1 ERKGELPELNK
12 AKNDGP
18 VGKSKSSSSGKPAA
32 SRKDDAKKPEEPLRN
47 SRGEEVR
54 PKNNDET
61 HTGINENFGNTQ
73 AVGMKG
79 ERESKMQAWET
90 QRSLRSPRDCKS
102 FPRRSRDTTVDWM
115 TGTGRK
121 AGSREPGRS
130 RELEKEER
138 DRRMRREREDRRN
151 LAIRLKVVKRR
162 RKKTEE
168 MERIGEERE
177 TTWRKTME
185 RMMRERRRIGS
196 SPRVIYP
203 VNIRRV
209 K

>member
-1 ERKGELPELNK
+1 ELNK
-12 AKNDGP
+12 GKDNGP
-18 VGKSKSSSSGKPAA
+18 IFGKSKSSSSV
-32 SRKDDAKKPEEPLRN
+32 KDQRSDYKDQRSILQPLRN
-47 SRGEEVR
+47 SAGEVVR
-54 PKNNDET
+54 PENNDET
-61 HTGINENFGNTQ
+61 LAGINENFGNTQ
-73 AVGMKG
+73 AVGMKV
-79 ERESKMQAWET
+79 ERMQAWARKET
-90 QRSLRSPRDCKS
+90 QRSLRSPRDCPP

-130 RELEKEER
+130 PELEKEES
-138 DRRMRREREDRRN
+138 DRRMRRERRDRRN
-151 LAIRLKVVKRR
+151 LAIRMKVVKRR
-162 RKKTEE
+162 RRKIEE
-168 MERIGEERE
+168 TERIGEERE

-203 VNIRRV
+203 RVNIRRV